1 MSNKK
6 KREKKSSQKKSSQEP
21 EEAIEE
27 HVSLSE
33 SEHELSNEP
42 EGEDLLENL
51 EKDYKPIIK
60 LDEYEKQEFDETQYA
75 NMTAEQ
81 RRKAERE
88 IDAREAQRRF
98 GARIPSAIL
107 AEMEGTDEE
116 EMMRA
121 LRRKKMGFGTMR
133 MTDEQIRE
141 SEAFIDKED
150 VKGKLMDWLSQPHA
164 ARFIRSLFQKF
175 IKGYREDQNEEIY
188 ENRIVEMSKANR
200 QSLEINYPHLSKF
213 NKYLSNWV
221 ILHPEIILPYLNDV
235 AFELTCE
242 IFPRYSDICKEIF
255 VRIRDIPETINLRNL
270 KCEDIGHL
278 IKINGVVTKRS
289 SVYPKLR
296 TAYFSCIKCG
306 EINGPFNFNS
316 SDGDIINIGSCPMC
330 QSNGP
335 YRLENDECQYRN
347 YQRIT
352 IQESP
357 GSVPAGRVP
366 RQKEVILTNDLVDS
380 ARPGDSVEITGIYKS
395 KFDIGTN
402 VKHSFPVFSTFIE
415 ANCIKRLNDI
425 DVEELT
431 EDDKS
436 EMKKLAKNPNITQ
449 LIFNSIAPSIYGN
462 EFIKK
467 ALAIAMFGGVQK
479 DPQNKHKIRGDIN
492 VLLLGD
498 PGTSK
503 SQMLKYVQTIFSRS
517 VYTTG
522 KGASA
527 VGLTASVQ
535 KDPVTKEWTLEGGAL
550 VLADK
555 GICLIDE
562 FDKMNDQDRT
572 SIHEAMEQQSIS
584 ISKVGIV
591 TSLQARCSVIAAANP
606 IKGRYDSRLSF
617 DDNVELTDPILSRFD
632 LLCVVRDTIDP
643 IIDEQLAT
651 FVINSHINSH
661 PEKINKN
668 ALLEEKR
675 EKIEMLE
682 QDTLKKYIIYARK
695 YITPKLS
702 ELNKNKVSKFYS
714 ELRSESQKSGGIPIA
729 VRHLESILRIAEAHA
744 KMQLREIVRSDDI
757 DFSIQMM
764 LQSFLQSQKYSIA
777 NSLTKKFSHYLNQ
790 NQDHNQLLLN
800 LLSKKAKE
808 QFQYLKYFNHISDM
822 SGEVKIAKDSFEK
835 DAAEL
840 GIHDFIEFYNSQ
852 QFKTRNK
859 IEEGFIIC
867 TL

>member
-1 MSNKK
+1 MSNRK
-6 KREKKSSQKKSSQEP
+6 KREKKSSQKKHTGES

-33 SEHELSNEP
+33 SEHSSNEP
-42 EGEDLLENL
+42 EGEDLLENM
-51 EKDYKPIIK
+51 EKDYKPIK
-60 LDEYEKQEFDETQYA
+60 GLDEYEKGEFDETQYA
-75 NMTAEQ
+75 NMTLEE
-81 RRKAERE
+81 RRKVEKVLEER
-88 IDAREAQRRF
+88 DARRKF

-116 EMMRA
+116 EIMRA
-121 LRRKKMGFGTMR
+121 LRRKKMGFGMAR

-141 SEAFIDKED
+141 SEAYIDKED
-150 VKGKLMDWLSQPHA
+150 VKGKLLDWLSQPHA

-175 IKGYREDQNEEIY
+175 IKGYREEQNDEIY
-188 ENRIVEMSKANR
+188 ENRIVDMSKTNK

-213 NKYLSNWV
+213 NKFLSEWV
-221 ILHPEIILPYLNDV
+221 ILHPEIVLPYLNDV

-296 TAYFSCIKCG
+296 TAYFSCVKCG
-306 EINGPFNFNS
+306 EINGPFNFNTNEQEN
-316 SDGDIINIGSCPMC
+316 INIGSCPMC

-335 YRLENDECQYRN
+335 YRLESDECQYRN

-352 IQESP
+352 VQESP
-357 GSVPAGRVP
+357 GSVPPGRVP

-380 ARPGDSVEITGIYKS
+380 SRPGDSVEITGIYKS
-395 KFDIGTN
+395 KFEMGTN
-402 VKHSFPVFSTFIE
+402 IKYSFPVFTTYIE

-431 EDDKS
+431 EEDKT
-436 EMKKLAKNPNITQ
+436 EMKKLSKKPNITQ

-479 DPQNKHKIRGDIN
+479 DPQSKHKIRGDIN

-503 SQMLKYVQTIFSRS
+503 SQMLKYIQTIFSRS

-632 LLCVVRDTIDP
+632 ILCVVRDTIDP

-651 FVINSHINSH
+651 FVINSHIKSH
-661 PEKINKN
+661 PEIKKEE

-675 EKIEMLE
+675 ENIERLD
-682 QDTLKKYIIYARK
+682 QDTLRKYIIYARK
-695 YITPKLS
+695 FITPKLS

-729 VRHLESILRIAEAHA
+729 VRHLESIVRIAEAHA
-744 KMQLREIVRSDDI
+744 KMELRESVRSEDI

-777 NSLTKKFSHYLNQ
+777 NALTKKFSHYLNQ

-808 QFQYLKYFNHISDM
+808 QFQYLKYFNHISEM
-822 SGEVKIAKDSFEK
+822 SGDVQILKEAFEK

-840 GIHDFIEFYNSQ
+840 GIHDFNEFYNSQ
-852 QFKTRNK
+852 VFKNKNK
-859 IEEGFIIC
+859 IEDGYIIC

>member
-1 MSNKK
+1 
-6 KREKKSSQKKSSQEP
+6 
-21 EEAIEE
+21 
-27 HVSLSE
+27 
-33 SEHELSNEP
+33 
-42 EGEDLLENL
+42 
-51 EKDYKPIIK
+51 
-60 LDEYEKQEFDETQYA
+60 
-75 NMTAEQ
+75 
-81 RRKAERE
+81 
-88 IDAREAQRRF
+88 
-98 GARIPSAIL
+98 
-107 AEMEGTDEE
+107 
-116 EMMRA
+116 
-121 LRRKKMGFGTMR
+121 
-133 MTDEQIRE
+133 
-141 SEAFIDKED
+141 
-150 VKGKLMDWLSQPHA
+150 
-164 ARFIRSLFQKF
+164 
-175 IKGYREDQNEEIY
+175 
-188 ENRIVEMSKANR
+188 
-200 QSLEINYPHLSKF
+200 
-213 NKYLSNWV
+213 
-221 ILHPEIILPYLNDV
+221 
-235 AFELTCE
+235 
-242 IFPRYSDICKEIF
+242 
-255 VRIRDIPETINLRNL
+255 
-270 KCEDIGHL
+270 
-278 IKINGVVTKRS
+278 
-289 SVYPKLR
+289 
-296 TAYFSCIKCG
+296 
-306 EINGPFNFNS
+306 
-316 SDGDIINIGSCPMC
+316 MC

-335 YRLENDECQYRN
+335 YRLESDECQYRN

-352 IQESP
+352 VQESP
-357 GSVPAGRVP
+357 GSVPPGRVP

-380 ARPGDSVEITGIYKS
+380 SRPGDSVEITGIYKS
-395 KFDIGTN
+395 KFEMGTN
-402 VKHSFPVFSTFIE
+402 IKYSFPVFTTYIE
-415 ANCIKRLNDI
+415 ANCVKRLNDI

-431 EDDKS
+431 EEDKT
-436 EMKKLAKNPNITQ
+436 EMKKLSKKPNITQ

-479 DPQNKHKIRGDIN
+479 DPQSKHKIRGDIN

-503 SQMLKYVQTIFSRS
+503 SQMLKYIQTIFSRS

-632 LLCVVRDTIDP
+632 ILCVVRDTIDP

-651 FVINSHINSH
+651 FVINSHIKSH
-661 PEKINKN
+661 PEIKKEE

-675 EKIEMLE
+675 ENIERLD
-682 QDTLKKYIIYARK
+682 QDTLRKYIIYARK
-695 YITPKLS
+695 FITPKLS

-744 KMQLREIVRSDDI
+744 KMELREIVRSEDI

-777 NSLTKKFSHYLNQ
+777 NALTKKFSHYLNQ

-808 QFQYLKYFNHISDM
+808 QFQYLKYFNHISEM
-822 SGEVKIAKDSFEK
+822 SGDVQILKEAIEK

-840 GIHDFIEFYNSQ
+840 GIHDFNEFYNSQ
-852 QFKTRNK
+852 VFKNKNK
-859 IEEGFIIC
+859 I
-867 TL
+867 